1 MEVTSSQVKLKKVVV
16 GEWTEED
23 NYKVGGITGLLDGDQ
38 FLHLKLD
45 LWESASRPPNNSKI
59 KSELIEEDQS
69 TWTWEN
75 LGKFAGPAS
84 SNQLRRTLTD
94 NPNAADGEDIKKL
107 AQLLRFAPRTYQR
120 TVEQPINLLKI
131 VGCCENINPIG
142 EYIKAEDK
150 HDLSQ
155 SSNKVVVFN
164 LDVKAFDQGN
174 RKNSAKNLA
183 ALKEELCPGMG
194 DDEQFMSLQS
204 SPISN
209 VTVTE
214 ATKVR
219 AGIPASAMFYCFC
232 YPRLGTN
239 PKTSQADDSD
249 PFVCLLR
256 YGGFLYFDHT
266 YDIVAANAVY
276 FNEVEDGNPSGKRF
290 SKDSSMIRVYRI
302 CARALTCKNF
312 CQPFFS
318 AGPRV
323 FPN

>member
-59 KSELIEEDQS
+59 KSELIEEDPS

-75 LGKFAGPAS
+75 LGKFAGPAGK
-84 SNQLRRTLTD
+84 
-94 NPNAADGEDIKKL
+94 PNDIDGGDIVKL

-120 TVEQPINLLKI
+120 AVEQPLNLLKI
-131 VGCCENINPIG
+131 VGYCENINPIG

-155 SSNKVVVFN
+155 SSSKVVVFN

-183 ALKEELCPGMG
+183 ALKEELCPGIG
-194 DDEQFMSLQS
+194 DDEQFIPLQS

-209 VTVTE
+209 VTVPE
-214 ATKVR
+214 AVKVR

-232 YPRLGTN
+232 YPLLGTN
-239 PKTSQADDSD
+239 SKTAQVDDSD

-276 FNEVEDGNPSGKRF
+276 FNEVENGNPSGRNSQK
-290 SKDSSMIRVYRI
+290 
-302 CARALTCKNF
+302 RAL
-312 CQPFFS
+312 
-318 AGPRV
+318 
-323 FPN
+323 